1 MQQHQQRICTTPR
14 RKSTTSPAQSD
25 VMPGWLLISPTA
37 SLMDS
42 NSGSGDSSSCSPEKQ
57 EPQPPKSKAKRRQ
70 LTPPTPNWM
79 KIDPEVLELGSGSDD
94 DELRACL
101 QNHLARKA
109 RKMETNNVEKTDYYM
124 RATATLET
132 PDKIQKKM
140 PFRRLRGA
148 VEVADSTN
156 AEGAEISN
164 DSDQGHVT
172 VNVNSNTIV
181 NHAAPSAMTGNGN
194 GKESESHS
202 RTQTRGHSMKLAV
215 KVNFMV
221 KSQN

>member
-37 SLMDS
+37 SADGQQTVAVVIVLPAHTGEARAS
-42 NSGSGDSSSCSPEKQ
+42 ARLSQ
-57 EPQPPKSKAKRRQ
+57 KAKRRQ

-109 RKMETNNVEKTDYYM
+109 RKMETNNVEKTDLLHEGNCD
-124 RATATLET
+124 AGDPGQDSEEDAFPPLE
-132 PDKIQKKM
+132 
-140 PFRRLRGA
+140 GC
-148 VEVADSTN
+148 S
-156 AEGAEISN
+156 G
-164 DSDQGHVT
+164 G
-172 VNVNSNTIV
+172 
-181 NHAAPSAMTGNGN
+181 G
-194 GKESESHS
+194 
-202 RTQTRGHSMKLAV
+202 
-215 KVNFMV
+215 
-221 KSQN
+221 